1 MSLHEYKMASLKDKI
16 RNVEESKNVQ
26 EEVVSE
32 KTEQVEKVVIKKRR
46 LSK

>member
-1 MSLHEYKMASLKDKI
+1 MSLYEYKMASLKDKI
-16 RNVEESKNVQ
+16 RSVEESKNVQ
-26 EEVVSE
+26 EEVVNE

>member
-1 MSLHEYKMASLKDKI
+1 MSLHEYKMPSLKDKI
-16 RNVEESKNVQ
+16 RSEEESKNVQ

>member
-16 RNVEESKNVQ
+16 RNEEESKNVQ
-26 EEVVSE
+26 EEVVSTEPE
-32 KTEQVEKVVIKKRR
+32 KVEKVVIKKRR